1 MSATTNGTT
10 VSNITDIVV
19 ETELKGPDGTTNYG
33 TVTTTIHRVAG
44 SSAVTTTTVL
54 TRSRMEQQD
63 SSLSAA
69 EAMEFAE
76 DMLAHFGAV
85 KTQLAG
91 LS

>member
-1 MSATTNGTT
+1 MSAATNGTT
-10 VSNITDIVV
+10 VSNISDIVV
-19 ETELKGPDGTTNYG
+19 ETVLSGPDGTTNHG
-33 TVTTTIHRVAG
+33 TVTTTIHRVDG

-63 SSLSAA
+63 STLAAA
-69 EAMEFAE
+69 EATEFAE
-76 DMLAHFGAV
+76 DMLAHFAAV

>member
-1 MSATTNGTT
+1 MSAQTNGTT
-10 VSNITDIVV
+10 VSSISDIVV
-19 ETELKGPDGTTNYG
+19 ETELKGPDGTTSHG

-44 SSAVTTTTVL
+44 SNAVTTTTVL
-54 TRSRMEQQD
+54 SRSRMVQED
-63 SSLSAA
+63 AALSAA
-69 EAMEFAE
+69 EATEFAE